1 MDTGEV
7 ICMEE
12 MGKIYTGDD
21 TWDGCLGMEKFQ
33 QLEVDK
39 RFHMDELLE

>member
-1 MDTGEV
+1 MGEV
-7 ICMEE
+7 IRMEE
-12 MGKIYTGDD
+12 IGDD